1 MPIYKILFVNNSE
14 KWSSWEFEN
23 FTNNDEIIAF
33 RRINEV
39 DGDKINILEP
49 AESLT
54 EILALKMRNDYNN
67 VSFYFDELC
76 EKFDLNFIKN
86 QFPNEMFNR
95 ELIDKVEAI
104 YDEMQG
110 ELMAEYYESDDYK
123 KTIYYPENSAEIS
136 AGEEEM
142 RRWDDET
149 DGSWRRA
156 NDFG

>member
-1 MPIYKILFVNNSE
+1 
-14 KWSSWEFEN
+14 
-23 FTNNDEIIAF
+23 
-33 RRINEV
+33 
-39 DGDKINILEP
+39 
-49 AESLT
+49 
-54 EILALKMRNDYNN
+54 
-67 VSFYFDELC
+67 
-76 EKFDLNFIKN
+76 
-86 QFPNEMFNR
+86 MFNR

-110 ELMAEYYESDDYK
+110 ELMAEYYESDDFK

-149 DGSWRRA
+149 DGSWRSA